1 MKLITIHT
9 FEEIHHV
16 CLMYGVKNAF
26 GRFPFLAKN
35 ILATPPPIR
44 RNPERSRMFL
54 GFRQNPVNVQYY
66 KADIFIIYN
75 EDKADKD
82 AIKAFS
88 KAVVGEYLS
97 FRHPY
102 LKTVW
107 NDVRLLET
115 ASGYPVAEIISES
128 PMTDD
133 RL

>member
-1 MKLITIHT
+1 M
-9 FEEIHHV
+9 

-44 RNPERSRMFL
+44 RNPERSWMFL

-82 AIKAFS
+82 VIKGFS
-88 KAVVGEYLS
+88 KAVLEEYLS

-107 NDVRLLET
+107 EDCRLLERV
-115 ASGYPVAEIISES
+115 SGYLVAEIISENQ
-128 PMTDD
+128 MTDD